1 MPRIR
6 PTTQWA
12 MAWQQKYRKT
22 HPTNM
27 ETRAP
32 VVECADRAAARAR
45 QAATTP
51 EICIAFPTV
60 IERRPKILRLEDNAD
75 PFMFALTCRSRQ
87 GCCVTSISPG
97 LIDVGLHFRADVL
110 GVGQIKFSGF
120 QALVAKPSLDVHQ
133 VHTVPQPAGRAGLS
147 QAVEMVFLAD
157 RACGTGNLRGLPQMI
172 FPLLDRRFA
181 VSAVQPG
188 TLGDGLELAEEVAL
202 RVSILIHK
210 NPAAMGRI
218 LFPLLEQFNQFGGQR
233 NPAFLVMLR
242 DKVDIF
248 FAVTCHMVFAMFPVN
263 VVPRGVLHFLFAAGG
278 VQKE

>member
-75 PFMFALTCRSRQ
+75 PFMFAVGPSRNSTRVRPERS
-87 GCCVTSISPG
+87 S
-97 LIDVGLHFRADVL
+97 L
-110 GVGQIKFSGF
+110 
-120 QALVAKPSLDVHQ
+120 ALPPD
-133 VHTVPQPAGRAGLS
+133 
-147 QAVEMVFLAD
+147 
-157 RACGTGNLRGLPQMI
+157 
-172 FPLLDRRFA
+172 
-181 VSAVQPG
+181 
-188 TLGDGLELAEEVAL
+188 
-202 RVSILIHK
+202 
-210 NPAAMGRI
+210 
-218 LFPLLEQFNQFGGQR
+218 FN
-233 NPAFLVMLR
+233 NE
-242 DKVDIF
+242 
-248 FAVTCHMVFAMFPVN
+248 
-263 VVPRGVLHFLFAAGG
+263 AAG
-278 VQKE
+278 VSWPDIISSRCEL